1 MQNQNLWIF
10 TEQNKDDK
18 TFLDAIQNPENAVVF
33 LTQNGKGKIVQE
45 SETISLVKNSI
56 VFFESN
62 RFQSIEEITL
72 DFAMKIVVYDKSYLG
87 DVNIKLNKL
96 KIFKYFSLYFKE
108 FADFSEEEMTL
119 LFEQIKTIALLQ
131 NFKEDL
137 GFNAK
142 VLDLLFSAFIYTITG
157 IYLSN
162 EFFEKRK
169 MLRAD
174 EITFQF
180 TKNVFKYC
188 TLEKSPQFYADLQN
202 ITSRHLTSMVK
213 SVTGK
218 TASQVISEFVMNEAK
233 ILLQSTDKTVMQI
246 ADDLNFGDSYTF
258 SHYFKRNQGESPAL
272 YRTNK
277 I

>member
-1 MQNQNLWIF
+1 MQKQNLWIF
-10 TEQNKDDK
+10 TEQNKDDER
-18 TFLDAIQNPENAVVF
+18 FLEVIRNPQNAVII
-33 LTQNGKGKIVQE
+33 LTENGEGKIVQE
-45 SETISLVKNSI
+45 FETTSLIKNSI
-56 VFFESN
+56 VFIEPS
-62 RFQSIEEITL
+62 RFQSIEQTTHDLVI
-72 DFAMKIVVYDKSYLG
+72 KIVVYKKTYLG

-119 LFEQIKTIALLQ
+119 LFEQIKTMGLLQ
-131 NFKEDL
+131 NFKEDI
-137 GFNAK
+137 GFNDK
-142 VLDLLFSAFIYTITG
+142 VLELLFSAFIYTITG

-162 EFFEKRK
+162 DFFEKRK

-188 TLEKSPQFYADLQN
+188 TREKSPQFYADLQN
-202 ITSRHLTSMVK
+202 ITSRHLSSMIK

-218 TASQVISEFVMNEAK
+218 TASQVITEFVMNEAK
-233 ILLQSTDKTVMQI
+233 ILLKSTDKTVMQI

-258 SHYFKRNQGESPAL
+258 SHYFKRNEGESPVL

>member
-10 TEQNKDDK
+10 TEQNKDDER
-18 TFLDAIQNPENAVVF
+18 FLEVIRNPQNAVII
-33 LTQNGKGKIVQE
+33 LTENGEGKIVQE
-45 SETISLVKNSI
+45 FETTSLIKNSI
-56 VFFESN
+56 VFIEPS
-62 RFQSIEEITL
+62 RFQSIEQTTHDLVI
-72 DFAMKIVVYDKSYLG
+72 KIVVYKKTYLG

-119 LFEQIKTIALLQ
+119 LFEQIKTMGLLQ
-131 NFKEDL
+131 NFKEDI
-137 GFNAK
+137 GFNDK
-142 VLDLLFSAFIYTITG
+142 VLELLFSAFIYTITG

-188 TLEKSPQFYADLQN
+188 TREKSPQFYADLQN
-202 ITSRHLTSMVK
+202 ITSRHLTSMIK

-218 TASQVISEFVMNEAK
+218 TASQVITEFVMNEAK
-233 ILLQSTDKTVMQI
+233 ILLKSTDKTVMQI

-258 SHYFKRNQGESPAL
+258 SHYFKRNEGESPVL